1 MADIH
6 SFQEEELGE
15 IIAKNMARTVR
26 GQLEGRRLLF
36 GECLRSWTDPK
47 RALSKMNF
55 NIDESME
62 VSMFYVF
69 KLGIILNEEL
79 WRSRRVLSAS
89 AYGLDR

>member
-1 MADIH
+1 MFA
-6 SFQEEELGE
+6 EL
-15 IIAKNMARTVR
+15 NN
-26 GQLEGRRLLF
+26 
-36 GECLRSWTDPK
+36 PK

-55 NIDESME
+55 NIDDSME

-79 WRSRRVLSAS
+79 WKSRRALSAS

>member
-1 MADIH
+1 MFA
-6 SFQEEELGE
+6 EL
-15 IIAKNMARTVR
+15 NN
-26 GQLEGRRLLF
+26 
-36 GECLRSWTDPK
+36 PK

-79 WRSRRVLSAS
+79 WRSWRVLSAS